1 MKKTFIVGLA
11 FLFFSN
17 VLGQKKELKNIEK
30 LIKTENFELAFT
42 ELGKVKDL
50 VYSSDN
56 KIKSKYH
63 YLRGLL
69 FYNDTLTDRFESLKS
84 AVFELNKV
92 KEFGQT
98 DSFNKTETLLQNI
111 FNDFIEKYNK
121 FYQLKDYEN
130 SYKNIEAA
138 YRVYN
143 KDTLYLYNAAII
155 ANQAKMYDKALTHYI
170 ELNQMGYKGIS
181 TRYFAINKENGLE
194 EEFPDEKQ
202 RELFM
207 KSGMYEKPRDELGKS
222 EEIFILRQISSILRM
237 QELYDEA
244 LLYLDKALIVKDK
257 EINVLLDKATIYV
270 DLEKWEEY
278 QNIVELVLTIEP
290 DNYELLCNLAI
301 VNKESGNTEEAI
313 NYINRAL
320 SIDDTN
326 TRGLIIAG
334 EILLKPAD
342 DILEEMNSLGYSRK
356 EELKY
361 DELKKQRE
369 LVIRES
375 IAYFEKAFNIDKTNE
390 FLISTLSRL
399 YSVIGDDEKFE
410 YYKSFEK

>member
-1 MKKTFIVGLA
+1 MKKTIIIGLT

-30 LIKTENFELAFT
+30 LIKTKSFELAFT

-69 FYNDTLTDRFESLKS
+69 FFNDTLTDRFESLKS

-92 KEFGQT
+92 KDFGQT
-98 DSFNKTETLLQNI
+98 DSFNKSETLLQNI

-121 FYQLKDYEN
+121 FYQSKDYKN

-155 ANQAKMYDKALTHYI
+155 ANQAKMYDEALIHYI
-170 ELNQMGYKGIS
+170 ELNEMGYKGIS

-237 QELYDEA
+237 QERYDEA
-244 LLYLDKALIVKDK
+244 LSYLDEALIVKNK

-301 VNKESGNTEEAI
+301 VNKESGNTEEAL

-320 SIDDTN
+320 SLDDTN

-342 DILEEMNSLGYSRK
+342 DILVEMNSLGYSRK

-369 LVIRES
+369 VVIRKS
-375 IAYFEKAFNIDKTNE
+375 IAYFEKAFNIDKSNE

-399 YSVIGDDEKFE
+399 YSVIGDEEKFE

>member
-1 MKKTFIVGLA
+1 MKKTFIIGLA

-290 DNYELLCNLAI
+290 ENYELLCNLAI

-320 SIDDTN
+320 SLDNTN

-361 DELKKQRE
+361 DELKKERE
-369 LVIRES
+369 VVIRES

-399 YSVIGDDEKFE
+399 YSVIGDEEKFE

>member
-1 MKKTFIVGLA
+1 MKKTFIIGLA

-50 VYSSDN
+50 IYSSDN

-69 FYNDTLTDRFESLKS
+69 FFNDTLTDKFESLKS

-98 DSFNKTETLLQNI
+98 DSFNKSESLLQNI
-111 FNDFIEKYNK
+111 FNNFIEKYNK
-121 FYQLKDYEN
+121 FYQLKDYNN

-170 ELNQMGYKGIS
+170 ELNEMGYKGVS

-237 QELYDEA
+237 QDRYDEA
-244 LLYLDKALIVKDK
+244 LSYLDEALIVKDK

-369 LVIRES
+369 FVIRES

>member
-320 SIDDTN
+320 SLDNTN

-369 LVIRES
+369 FVIRES

>member
-1 MKKTFIVGLA
+1 MKKTIIIGLA

-50 VYSSDN
+50 ISSSDN

-69 FYNDTLTDRFESLKS
+69 FFNDTLTDRFESLKS

-92 KEFGQT
+92 KEYGQT
-98 DSFNKTETLLQNI
+98 DSFNKSKTLLQNI

-155 ANQAKMYDKALTHYI
+155 ANQAKMYDEALTHYI
-170 ELNQMGYKGIS
+170 ELHEMGYKGVS

-237 QELYDEA
+237 QERYDKA
-244 LLYLDKALIVKDK
+244 LSYLDKALIVKDK

-290 DNYELLCNLAI
+290 ENYELLCNLAI
-301 VNKESGNTEEAI
+301 VNKESGNTEEAM

-320 SIDDTN
+320 YIDDKN

-356 EELKY
+356 EEIKY
-361 DELKKQRE
+361 DELKRQRE
-369 LVIRES
+369 VVIRES
-375 IAYFEKAFNIDKTNE
+375 IAYFEKAFNIDNSNE

-399 YSVIGDDEKFE
+399 YSVIGDEEKFE
-410 YYKSFEK
+410 YYKGFEK